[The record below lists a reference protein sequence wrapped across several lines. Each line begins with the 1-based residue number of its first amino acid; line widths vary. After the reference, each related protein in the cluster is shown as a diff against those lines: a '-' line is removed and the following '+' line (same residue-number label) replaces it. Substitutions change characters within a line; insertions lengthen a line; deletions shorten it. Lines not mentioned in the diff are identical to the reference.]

1 MYDVTSA
8 AELEHGSKVFVL
20 RDPSDGHAPSFR
32 VVREATGELSFYWGE
47 PSRNYTGELR
57 DMLYLAVLLHEIP
70 NAQFEVDR
78 NPSVPKPYAI
88 HYAPGAIHYIREHS
102 ALEYIRRRSG
112 HRADN
117 GGVNPMSIGPMS
129 IGPMSVSPMS
139 VSPMS
144 VSPMSVSSRG
154 MQLTTGTKRTMGT
167 AIGMILIAII
177 GLNTTIIAGLQNTL
191 EGTLDLSQSHALCNS
206 TFGLAEQT
214 VSATGASNCST
225 INGWYSFCIALCW
238 LGGIALALA
247 VAHVFLLTRQRN
259 ALLMTNH
266 SSGRDGADDDSA
278 YGLCSTER
286 KHRHVN

>member
-112 HRADN
+112 HRADD
-117 GGVNPMSIGPMS
+117 GGVNPMSIG
-129 IGPMSVSPMS
+129 
-139 VSPMS
+139 PMS

-247 VAHVFLLTRQRN
+247 VAHAFLLTRQRN

-266 SSGRDGADDDSA
+266 SSGRDDADDDSA
-278 YGLCSTER
+278 YGLYVTER
-286 KHRHVN
+286 KHRHVS